1 MWKSKLGNYIRGDD
15 FSVLETYT
23 KYVHNLTDSFGI
35 QTECFAVPGKSSHIK
50 LFYPSSANVE
60 HTYDL
65 TKYERVVQVEDV
77 PSTKLPIIIEALKL
91 NAPAGVEVTIKKP
104 DADEEENRYIP
115 DRDLLELKEKIEEI
129 EGKKSDIKKG
139 KY

>member
-1 MWKSKLGNYIRGDD
+1 MSKRTAWADTWPKINKATQSVAYPLAISI
-15 FSVLETYT
+15 FSILIDI
-23 KYVHNLTDSFGI
+23 LIWF
-35 QTECFAVPGKSSHIK
+35 Q
-50 LFYPSSANVE
+50 
-60 HTYDL
+60 
-65 TKYERVVQVEDV
+65 
-77 PSTKLPIIIEALKL
+77 
-91 NAPAGVEVTIKKP
+91 P

>member
-1 MWKSKLGNYIRGDD
+1 MFLKIAISI
-15 FSVLETYT
+15 FSILIDI
-23 KYVHNLTDSFGI
+23 LIWF
-35 QTECFAVPGKSSHIK
+35 Q
-50 LFYPSSANVE
+50 
-60 HTYDL
+60 
-65 TKYERVVQVEDV
+65 
-77 PSTKLPIIIEALKL
+77 
-91 NAPAGVEVTIKKP
+91 P